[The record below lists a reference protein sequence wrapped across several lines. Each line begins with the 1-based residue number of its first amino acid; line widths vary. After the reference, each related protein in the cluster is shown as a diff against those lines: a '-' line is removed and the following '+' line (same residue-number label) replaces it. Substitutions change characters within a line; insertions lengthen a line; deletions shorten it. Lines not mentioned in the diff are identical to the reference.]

1 MKNVLKRGKRKI
13 VRVVKCHLF
22 LLYYWRQVHIIT
34 STRLEVFCK
43 KRVLKHF
50 AKLIAKHLFQ
60 SLCFNN
66 IASLKAA
73 TLLKKILLHR
83 YFPVNFSKFFRRT
96 FIQINSG
103 WLQMHSNVRFPV
115 FSSALGI
122 KLKEYKAKNTKRDK
136 EKSFVFYLKQIQNFW
151 DTANYYPKALHL
163 GYCGSSESWIH
174 FWDDAF
180 KFYEMLRLTKRLYF
194 LIKLTEIPEQ
204 FVKSVQG

>member
-66 IASLKAA
+66 VASLKAA

-83 YFPVNFSKFFRRT
+83 YFPVNFSKFFRIT

-115 FSSALGI
+115 YSSALGI
-122 KLKEYKAKNTKRDK
+122 KLKEYKAKNTKRGK
-136 EKSFVFYLKQIQNFW
+136 EKSFVFIWSRSRIFETLLIIQS
-151 DTANYYPKALHL
+151 TP
-163 GYCGSSESWIH
+163 SWILRE
-174 FWDDAF
+174 FWVLNTL
-180 KFYEMLRLTKRLYF
+180 LRWCF
-194 LIKLTEIPEQ
+194 
-204 FVKSVQG
+204 